1 VTRRARRWLD
11 AWGPMLPMF
20 VAEGTIWVGF
30 GALLP
35 ILPIYFTQHGVD
47 LPTLGIVVAA
57 WPAARLLGEPLFG
70 WIADRGPRKA
80 MMVLGLVLAAV
91 FAVAPLFVVG
101 PAAFIVFRALAGLS
115 TSIYDPAA
123 RGYLVDANPPERHGE
138 LFGLYGAAQMGGLMI
153 GPAIGGIAA
162 GLTGRPTVV
171 FWVAG
176 LMIVLSALLVAT
188 RVPNRARVAR
198 TATAD
203 TNDETED
210 VAPRPSRLLNR
221 LLIAAVALN
230 VGSFFASG
238 AYEVVWSLYL
248 THLGASVGLIG
259 VTFFTFAA
267 PILVLSPWFGKFID
281 REGGFFA
288 LVVGMAG
295 VGICGLLYPVV
306 PEVWFMAA
314 LGIVEGTAFA
324 LASPAL
330 FLLVARASPAGR
342 SSTAQGIFGAAGT
355 IGTIVASVA
364 AGALAGVNLT
374 YPFYATGIAAL
385 SSLAIGLLIGRR
397 RLWDAMQPRVAR
409 PAPVQQA
416 VPVPGDASG

>member
-1 VTRRARRWLD
+1 MTRRARRWLD

-162 GLTGRPTVV
+162 GLTGQPTVV

-188 RVPNRARVAR
+188 RVPNRAHVAR
-198 TATAD
+198 TATPD
-203 TNDETED
+203 TSDETETS
-210 VAPRPSRLLNR
+210 RP
-221 LLIAAVALN
+221 
-230 VGSFFASG
+230 
-238 AYEVVWSLYL
+238 
-248 THLGASVGLIG
+248 
-259 VTFFTFAA
+259 
-267 PILVLSPWFGKFID
+267 
-281 REGGFFA
+281 
-288 LVVGMAG
+288 
-295 VGICGLLYPVV
+295 
-306 PEVWFMAA
+306 
-314 LGIVEGTAFA
+314 
-324 LASPAL
+324 
-330 FLLVARASPAGR
+330 
-342 SSTAQGIFGAAGT
+342 
-355 IGTIVASVA
+355 
-364 AGALAGVNLT
+364 
-374 YPFYATGIAAL
+374 
-385 SSLAIGLLIGRR
+385 GRR
-397 RLWDAMQPRVAR
+397 
-409 PAPVQQA
+409 
-416 VPVPGDASG
+416 GS